1 MAEGAVR
8 HYTEWTPRLIRRSRY
23 AYEDESRETSN
34 IMNIL
39 GYGPEIRQK
48 RREHYIESDRLDNTH
63 EEDFLCTSITA
74 GSKAE
79 GLTRLFESDTDT
91 IHVLPYVVCM
101 ENCFDQ
107 SNIPCHFTILEMN
120 FQNTS
125 AGYCRVLLGRLA
137 PRSASAISD
146 SLCENEC
153 GHSILSSA
161 LYVEYFRH
169 VRHAS
174 GTVHHHPRAGPSLP
188 WSNGPFKNDSVYAI
202 RCNCPNMLKTWANR
216 TRHWSPSD
224 IVEKVVA
231 IGAFVTPI
239 GSKGSEHNH
248 VEWRICFNTG
258 ETELVNNLNDTQIKL
273 YVLLKMIAK
282 DILKPQKK
290 EITSYTMKNIVL
302 WLAENNQSSF
312 FHSGSLFHWLRE
324 GLNNL
329 RTSLSTKQLPY
340 YMIPERNLLAESEL
354 NTDQQQLWVRTI
366 ADMMEEGPRML
377 LRLNKFRQAIIGYP
391 EPLLWYSKMRVEM
404 EIWALEFNKRLLQC
418 GATNSMVI
426 ETDTILLTCNKRRY
440 EIACEVVRRM
450 GLEGSS
456 VYNVNVE
463 KMMLS

>member
-48 RREHYIESDRLDNTH
+48 RREHYIESDRLINTLG
-63 EEDFLCTSITA
+63 EDFSYTYITA

-79 GLTRLFESDTDT
+79 GLTRLFESDIDT
-91 IHVLPYVVCM
+91 IRVLPYVVCL

-107 SNIPCHFTILEMN
+107 SNIPCHFTILEIN

-137 PRSASAISD
+137 PGFHAAIPD
-146 SLCENEC
+146 SLCENEY
-153 GHSILSSA
+153 GNPILSSA
-161 LYVEYFRH
+161 LFVEYFRN
-169 VRHAS
+169 VRHAP
-174 GTVHHHPRAGPSLP
+174 GTVHHPRAGPSLP
-188 WSNGPFKNDSVYAI
+188 WSNGYFKNDTVHAI
-202 RCNCPNMLKTWANR
+202 RCHCPNILQTWANR
-216 TRHWSPSD
+216 TRHWPPSD

-231 IGAFVTPI
+231 MGAFVTPI
-239 GSKGSEHNH
+239 GFKRSEHNH

-312 FHSGSLFHWLRE
+312 FHSGSLFHWLHE
-324 GLNNL
+324 GLDIL
-329 RTSLSTKQLPY
+329 RTAISTRQLPY

-354 NTDQQQLWVRTI
+354 NTDQQLLWVRTI
-366 ADMMEEGPRML
+366 KDMIEEGPRIL

-391 EPLLWYSKMRVEM
+391 EPLLWYSKMRTEIEM
-404 EIWALEFNKRLLQC
+404 WSLEYNNRLLQC
-418 GATNSMVI
+418 RVTNSI

-440 EIACEVVRRM
+440 EISCEVALRM
-450 GLEGSS
+450 FLEGSS
-456 VYNVNVE
+456 VYNVSVE

>member
-1 MAEGAVR
+1 M
-8 HYTEWTPRLIRRSRY
+8 TT
-23 AYEDESRETSN
+23 
-34 IMNIL
+34 
-39 GYGPEIRQK
+39 
-48 RREHYIESDRLDNTH
+48 
-63 EEDFLCTSITA
+63 
-74 GSKAE
+74 
-79 GLTRLFESDTDT
+79 
-91 IHVLPYVVCM
+91 
-101 ENCFDQ
+101 
-107 SNIPCHFTILEMN
+107 
-120 FQNTS
+120 

-146 SLCENEC
+146 SLCANEC

-174 GTVHHHPRAGPSLP
+174 SGTVHHPRAGPSLP
-188 WSNGPFKNDSVYAI
+188 WSNGPFKNDTVHAI
-202 RCNCPNMLKTWANR
+202 RCHCPNILQTWANR
-216 TRHWSPSD
+216 TRHWPPSD

-231 IGAFVTPI
+231 MGAFVTPI
-239 GSKGSEHNH
+239 GFKRSEHNH

-312 FHSGSLFHWLRE
+312 FYSGSLFHWLHE
-324 GLNNL
+324 GLDIL
-329 RTSLSTKQLPY
+329 RTAISTNQLPY

-354 NTDQQQLWVRTI
+354 NTDQQLLWVRTI
-366 ADMMEEGPRML
+366 KDMIEEGPRIL

-391 EPLLWYSKMRVEM
+391 EPLLWYSKMRTEIEM
-404 EIWALEFNKRLLQC
+404 WSLEYNNRLLQC
-418 GATNSMVI
+418 RVTNSI

-440 EIACEVVRRM
+440 EISCEVALRM
-450 GLEGSS
+450 FLEGSS
-456 VYNVNVE
+456 VYNVSVE